1 MKSFLLFFT
10 VLTFFNCTKVSNDMQ
25 IYLYKKGEKI
35 KLDNSSLNLSEI
47 NNLLNSLIKNAN
59 EFMRLY
65 MDEDRFESLKKKEA
79 VVEFIFKNEIS
90 ILSNHLGEL
99 KFKRVLIPVT
109 GDFVGNVKSANTTL
123 FIGDDKY
130 FPEPISNQNG
140 YGDLLKLKL
149 ELEREVR
156 D

>member
-10 VLTFFNCTKVSNDMQ
+10 ALTFFNCTKDSIEMQ

-47 NNLLNSLIKNAN
+47 NNLLNLLIKNAD
-59 EFMRLY
+59 EFIRLY
-65 MDEDRFESLKKKEA
+65 MDEDRFESLKKEEA

-99 KFKRVLIPVT
+99 KFKRVLIPLT
-109 GDFVGNVKSANTTL
+109 GDFAGNKKSASTTL

-149 ELEREVR
+149 ELEKQEK
-156 D
+156 

>member
-10 VLTFFNCTKVSNDMQ
+10 ALTFFNCTKDSSDMQ

-47 NNLLNSLIKNAN
+47 NILLNSLIKNAD

-65 MDEDRFESLKKKEA
+65 MDEDRFKSLKKEES
-79 VVEFIFKNEIS
+79 VVEFIFKNEIN

-99 KFKRVLIPVT
+99 RFKRVLIPLT
-109 GDFVGNVKSANTTL
+109 GDFVGNEKSPNTTL

-149 ELEREVR
+149 ELEKE
-156 D
+156 DK